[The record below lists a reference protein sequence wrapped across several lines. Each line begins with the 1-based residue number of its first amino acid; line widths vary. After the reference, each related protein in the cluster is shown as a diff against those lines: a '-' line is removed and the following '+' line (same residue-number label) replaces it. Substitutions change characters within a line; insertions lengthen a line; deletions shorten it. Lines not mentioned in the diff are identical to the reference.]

1 MKRFLLVLPLLAAV
15 GCSSN
20 TTSFSPVGTA
30 SNNAQPPTSSTRAEV
45 PASQAP
51 ADATS
56 SNGAASDAPAA
67 NAPAG
72 TSVDG
77 AKVPPGMAMSERMT
91 LTPTPDLDKKI
102 ASALKTNDKK
112 KISAAYA
119 ERGTFRMNDTSASPK
134 VIYRAALQD
143 YRVALKNDASNGE
156 AKTNK
161 ALIESIYTSMGRPI
175 PSV

>member
-1 MKRFLLVLPLLAAV
+1 
-15 GCSSN
+15 
-20 TTSFSPVGTA
+20 
-30 SNNAQPPTSSTRAEV
+30 
-45 PASQAP
+45 
-51 ADATS
+51 
-56 SNGAASDAPAA
+56 
-67 NAPAG
+67 
-72 TSVDG
+72 
-77 AKVPPGMAMSERMT
+77 MSERMT

-119 ERGTFRMNDTSASPK
+119 ERGTFRMNDTSASPR

-175 PSV
+175 PSA